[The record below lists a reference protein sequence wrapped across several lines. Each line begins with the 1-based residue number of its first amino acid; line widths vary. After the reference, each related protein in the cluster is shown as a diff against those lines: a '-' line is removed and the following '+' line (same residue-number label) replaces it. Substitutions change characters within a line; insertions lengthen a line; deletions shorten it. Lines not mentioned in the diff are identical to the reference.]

1 MPVSAYLDLSSGEYT
16 NEFPN
21 LPCWS
26 RVDQFWAI
34 HAKICSIKDDNGELP
49 LHWRREAKGETHQDL
64 RIRQKKKEKSI
75 NMAHSPKQLWE
86 VYVEQQ
92 LGLQRPAELVASGI
106 FKASIL
112 EFFDARFSGL
122 NA

>member
-49 LHWRREAKGETHQDL
+49 FHWRREAKG
-64 RIRQKKKEKSI
+64 EKSI